1 MKTLTVRIETLREMG
16 ARGLRAV
23 NSGRPATS
31 AGLSFP
37 TYDLM
42 YRVLSP
48 KRLAIIRAMAGQ
60 GVLSYREI
68 ARRVERDYKGVHTDL
83 TALVLAGVVDRAEGG
98 LVFPYENIHF
108 DFNVTASA
116 A

>member
-1 MKTLTVRIETLREMG
+1 MKTLTVRIESLENMS
-16 ARGLRAV
+16 ARSFEVMRT
-23 NSGRPATS
+23 GRSAKS

-37 TYDLM
+37 NYALM
-42 YRVLSP
+42 HKVLAP
-48 KRLAIIRAMAGQ
+48 KRLAIIRAMSGQ

-83 TALVLAGVVDRAEGG
+83 TALVLAGVVDRQDGG

-108 DFNVTASA
+108 DFEVHASA

>member
-1 MKTLTVRIETLREMG
+1 MKTLTVRIESLRNMTD
-16 ARGLRAV
+16 AV
-23 NSGRPATS
+23 FKAMKSGKAETS
-31 AGLSFP
+31 AGMSFL
-37 TYDLM
+37 TYEQM
-42 YRVLSP
+42 YKTLSP

-83 TALVLAGVVDRAEGG
+83 TALVLAGVVDREDGG
-98 LVFPYENIHF
+98 VVFPYENIHF
-108 DFNVTASA
+108 DFDVRASA

>member
-1 MKTLTVRIETLREMG
+1 MKTLTVRIESLRNMTD
-16 ARGLRAV
+16 AVLRTMK
-23 NSGRPATS
+23 SGKAETS
-31 AGLSFP
+31 AGMSFL
-37 TYDLM
+37 TYEHM
-42 YRVLSP
+42 HKTLSP
-48 KRLAIIRAMAGQ
+48 KRLAIIRAMSGQ

-83 TALVLAGVVDRAEGG
+83 TALVLAGVVDRQDGG

-108 DFNVTASA
+108 DFEVHASA